1 MTTEGVPEKEPLKQ
15 PSRERE
21 TFGSF
26 ITIVGPVFYNRKLS
40 SNAKLLYGLLSA
52 MSQAPKYYAFA
63 YNETMQTYLECSE
76 RALQRYLKEL
86 SDAGE
91 ITIIDGQ
98 GGRKTLRKIYLTRV
112 QPFNPDRSDGVNP
125 DKNDGV
131 TNIYCKN
138 KQKEKGKG
146 KAAADADAIEWLDA
160 WATKQEW
167 EHSADADPEAV
178 IALIKDLHAFAENRA
193 AKKKPILTVRAAS
206 LVTGRLIA
214 YTKDMRP
221 QIPAM
226 RYILQ
231 ESINHNWEKLYPIK
245 PENRDDFKRWCADN
259 YDGLQVQ
266 FPSDGNTE
274 ETEYF

>member
-26 ITIVGPVFYNRKLS
+26 ITIVGPVFYSRSLS
-40 SNAKLLYGLLSA
+40 ANAKLLYGLLSA

-63 YNETMQTYLECSE
+63 YNETMQTYLKCSE

-91 ITIIDGQ
+91 ITIVDGQ

-112 QPFNPDRSDGVNP
+112 QPFNPD
-125 DKNDGV
+125 KNDGV
-131 TNIYCKN
+131 TNIYSKN

-206 LVTGRLIA
+206 LVTCRLIA

-245 PENRDDFKRWCADN
+245 DTQIDDYKDFLRREYGIEQVSGSEDRGGADGW
-259 YDGLQVQ
+259 D
-266 FPSDGNTE
+266 
-274 ETEYF
+274 